1 MITKSLF
8 LLTCG
13 IFFIV
18 CVSLIY
24 LIVRDIINRYELKK
38 CVNEIAEILQNINAN
53 EHQ

>member
-1 MITKSLF
+1 MITKNLF

-24 LIVRDIINRYELKK
+24 LIVRDIINRYRLKK
-38 CVNEIAEILQNINAN
+38 YVNEIAEMLQNINAN
-53 EHQ
+53 EYQ